1 MPALTQEQR
10 NLLEI
15 QTSQYQSNLEL
26 AAEYLAGRGITE
38 DTAVSARLGVVDEP
52 IHGDDDSA
60 YNRLAIP
67 YITRSGV
74 VCFRYRCLRNHRC
87 DEVGCPKYLGGLGVA
102 PRIYNVGHLVTAG
115 NSICV
120 TEGEL
125 DALTLVQLGYDAV
138 GIPGAQSWK
147 PHWVRLFEDF
157 GRIFVMVDGDSGGS
171 KFARAWESRF
181 PQTVEL
187 IQMDEGEDV
196 NSMYLKEGEPYFYNI
211 LGQ

>member
-1 MPALTQEQR
+1 MTLTQEQR
-10 NLLEI
+10 NLLES
-15 QTSQYQSNLEL
+15 QTSRYQSNLYV
-26 AAEYLAGRGITE
+26 AAEYLDDRGITE

-52 IHGDDDSA
+52 IYGDDDSA

-67 YITRSGV
+67 YVTRAGV

-87 DEVGCPKYLGGLGVA
+87 DEDRCPKYLGGLGVA

-138 GIPGAQSWK
+138 GIPGAQTWK
-147 PHWVRLFEDF
+147 PHWARLFEDF
-157 GRIFVMVDGDSGGS
+157 DRILVFVDGDSGGE
-171 KFARAWESRF
+171 KFAKAWQSRF

-187 IQMDEGEDV
+187 IQTDEGEDV
-196 NSMYLKEGEPYFYNI
+196 NSMYLREGESYFRDI
-211 LGQ
+211 LG

>member
-1 MPALTQEQR
+1 MTLTSEQR
-10 NLLEI
+10 SLLET
-15 QTSQYQSNLEL
+15 QTQRYQDNLYV

-38 DTAVSARLGVVDEP
+38 DTAVAARLGVVDES

-67 YITRSGV
+67 YVTRAGV
-74 VCFRYRCLRNHRC
+74 VCFRYRCLRDHQC
-87 DEVGCPKYLGGLGVA
+87 DDVGCAKYLGGLGVP

-115 NSICV
+115 NIICV

-147 PHWVRLFEDF
+147 PHWSRLFEDF
-157 GRIFVMVDGDSGGS
+157 SRLLVFVDGDSGGS
-171 KFARAWESRF
+171 KFSKAWESRF
-181 PQTVEL
+181 PQSVEL
-187 IQMDEGEDV
+187 IKMDEGEDV
-196 NSMYLKEGEPYFYNI
+196 NSMFLREGESYFRDI
-211 LGQ
+211 LG

>member
-1 MPALTQEQR
+1 MTLTQEQR
-10 NLLEI
+10 SLLES
-15 QTSQYQSNLEL
+15 QTSRYQSNLYV
-26 AAEYLAGRGITE
+26 AAEYLEGRGITE
-38 DTAVSARLGVVDEP
+38 DTAVWARLGVVDEP
-52 IHGDDDSA
+52 IYGDDDGA

-74 VCFRYRCLRNHRC
+74 VCFRYRCIRGHRC
-87 DEVGCPKYLGGLGVA
+87 DEEGCAKYLGGLGVV

-138 GIPGAQSWK
+138 GIPGAQTWK

-157 GRIFVMVDGDSGGS
+157 GRIIVMVDGDSGGS
-171 KFARAWESRF
+171 KFAKAWESRF

-187 IQMDEGEDV
+187 VQMDEGDDV
-196 NSMYLKEGEPYFYNI
+196 NSVYLLEGSEYFDRY
-211 LGQ
+211 LR